1 MSLIVIF
8 TVLIFLHSLISR
20 RLERTMVTSPIVF
33 TTIGMLLELGW
44 PGGWNLQLGKG
55 TFLSLA
61 EAGLVLLLFADASRT
76 DLQVLKNIR
85 GLPTRLLSIGM
96 LLTILLGG
104 LGALLIF
111 PRLSIWEA
119 GILATILAPTD
130 AGLGQIIVNSSRVP
144 MKIRQA
150 LNVEAGLNDGLSVPF
165 LLFFIA
171 LAVGGSEG
179 ESASFTRFIL
189 EQLGFGTVLG
199 FAIGGLGGW
208 LLGYARRRD
217 WMSDSWQQ
225 LGVVV
230 LPLLCLL
237 LSESVGASMFIAAF
251 VAGLAVQLGF
261 KEAGRHSVEFT
272 EGWGQMFNLSV
283 FFLFG
288 LLVAQ
293 SSSQFK
299 AMHVLYAV
307 LSLTVIRMLPVAIAL
322 IGTGLSR
329 STILFMGWFGPRG
342 LASIVLGLVYLEQE
356 THRPGESTIR
366 LVVMTTVICSIF
378 AHGFSALPGMEWYSR
393 KIRQLPADAPEGT
406 GGGDL
411 ELDLTKTKS

>member
-8 TVLIFLHSLISR
+8 TVLIFLHSLVSR
-20 RLERTMVTSPIVF
+20 RLERTVVTAPIVF
-33 TTIGMLLELGW
+33 TAVGMLIELCL
-44 PGGWNLQLGKG
+44 PGGWQLRIGKG

-61 EAGLVLLLFADASRT
+61 EAGLVLLLFTDASRT

-85 GLPTRLLSIGM
+85 GLPTRLLSTGM

-111 PRLSIWEA
+111 PKLSIWEA
-119 GILATILAPTD
+119 GILAAILAPTD

-179 ESASFTRFIL
+179 ESASFTRFIV
-189 EQLGFGTVLG
+189 EQLGFGAVLG
-199 FAIGGLGGW
+199 FAIGGVGGW
-208 LLGYARRRD
+208 LLSLAQRRE
-217 WMSDSWQQ
+217 WMAESWEQ

-237 LSESVGASMFIAAF
+237 LSASVGASMFIAAF

-261 KEAGRHSVEFT
+261 KEAGKHSVEFT
-272 EGWGQMFNLSV
+272 EGWGQLFNLSV

-288 LLVAQ
+288 LLVTQ
-293 SSSQFK
+293 SLSQFN

-329 STILFMGWFGPRG
+329 PTILFMGWFGPRG

-356 THRPGESTIR
+356 TRQPGESTIR
-366 LVVMTTVICSIF
+366 LAVMMTVIISIF
-378 AHGFSALPGMEWYSR
+378 AHGFSALPGMDFYAR
-393 KIRQLPADAPEGT
+393 KIKRLPADAPEGMVIDDAELNFT
-406 GGGDL
+406 GN
-411 ELDLTKTKS
+411 KR